1 MVLIRASSL
10 DFVQFKIRTI
20 ESQETKVALGFVT
33 FVDKDLVEDIAVG
46 PWVTE
51 ELLQEPSAEGEI
63 PQGPCYWRAFARLIC
78 LKKGKLFTGTI

>member
-20 ESQETKVALGFVT
+20 ESQDTKIALRFVT

-51 ELLQEPSAEGEI
+51 ELLQEPSTEGEI
-63 PQGPCYWRAFARLIC
+63 PLKGPVIGEL
-78 LKKGKLFTGTI
+78 LLG